1 MSTLPQT
8 LNTHESVL
16 TSASLIVLR
25 KAVSPRAEVELLMVA
40 IGVDQTVCWRR
51 RRTKARLCI
60 AAAAPIT
67 ASLFFLLH

>member
-40 IGVDQTVCWRR
+40 IGVDQTVC
-51 RRTKARLCI
+51 
-60 AAAAPIT
+60 
-67 ASLFFLLH
+67 